1 MWLSHATVTQPWVMR
16 WRLPAAQLSKS
27 QASARIA
34 ALVATSRHAAVA
46 HASVGTPIRWS
57 ASSPGSGV
65 RNWRARRAQMT
76 NCILMDHVVIHD
88 KVTMQNSIV
97 CGNVEVREGACLKD
111 AQVASGVTIEAG
123 AVHKNETVA
132 AGEREDEGEAED

>member
-1 MWLSHATVTQPWVMR
+1 M
-16 WRLPAAQLSKS
+16 
-27 QASARIA
+27 
-34 ALVATSRHAAVA
+34 A
-46 HASVGTPIRWS
+46 HASVGTDVERELTQHTIH
-57 ASSPGSGV
+57 SGPLF
-65 RNWRARRAQMT
+65 RAQIT